1 MSRWVEECGSKTC
14 KEKKPG
20 AEMSPAALRRRGGKV
35 GGGQILLQTWRPW
48 QRVRFDPESDGEIT
62 EGFQVREEN
71 DAI

>member
-1 MSRWVEECGSKTC
+1 MWFQDLQGEEAWGWDVSSCLKKKRWEGGWW
-14 KEKKPG
+14 PD
-20 AEMSPAALRRRGGKV
+20 PAA
-35 GGGQILLQTWRPW
+35 IQTWRPW